1 MLMPVSCR
9 EVRLLLLEPSRWS
22 ILQKYGSIMKGLTL
36 DQLHTFVTALKAEL
50 YVEGLV
56 QGNFTST
63 VSTHVS
69 SSVFVRPTCTQM
81 KSCLPLVSTG
91 V

>member
-1 MLMPVSCR
+1 MLTPVSCR
-9 EVRLLLLEPSRWS
+9 EVRLLVLEPSRWS
-22 ILQKYGSIMKGLTL
+22 ILQKYGSIMQGLTL

-63 VSTHVS
+63 VSTHTS
-69 SSVFVRPTCTQM
+69 ALLS
-81 KSCLPLVSTG
+81 L
-91 V
+91 